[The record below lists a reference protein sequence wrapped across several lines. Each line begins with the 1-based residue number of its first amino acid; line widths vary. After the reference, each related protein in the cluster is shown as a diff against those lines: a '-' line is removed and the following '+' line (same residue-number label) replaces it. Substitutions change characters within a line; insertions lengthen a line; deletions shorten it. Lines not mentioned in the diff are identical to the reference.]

1 MNYVKVFDENDE
13 LKLTILPKVSEDSDA
28 YIQSLKATFYGDD
41 TATEWSVSNF
51 ELKIIAKKKPN
62 IEKKDKIQI
71 WHGDECFGDFF
82 VTEDIGQDKNTF
94 TVKGVDSVY
103 FIDDV
108 YFSASSISNVSFP
121 TFIETLTGDFIEN
134 YYDDGLENV
143 LLSGSFPNGYAPN
156 NNVSTTSYME
166 LVKGSSQMFG
176 YSYYLPNLEANGRGL
191 VQYAMEASG
200 ITATT
205 FKTKGIRYKSCKLN
219 TGSVRKYN
227 DIEVFDGAKAEKKDV
242 SYNNIELQGMS
253 IVYDTTHTYNK
264 LMPVDGIVKAN
275 GDTSGDF
282 YSIKIYPT
290 TTLEF
295 YSYDYNGTKMYPIA
309 KPGYSYDYV
318 TNALPSYGASPK
330 GNLCIRDYLIDEDYN
345 DHQGVRMSDFCSVF
359 ENFDG
364 SVTYQWDMNAV
375 REFDAWAQQAYVNPT
390 PYNSY
395 MQITDEETGETYLR
409 MAFAWDPLFIPESS
423 GIWLPFST
431 FSVGKVTLYENANT
445 TVIMNPFFGG
455 STITDVIENSYKAI
469 NRDTTITF
477 KVKYSG
483 ENMGDIVMVKI
494 DKKWR
499 VGVIKGIECSFS
511 HSNVFCTI
519 TADVLSQNEI
529 KDVYAVYG
537 LAILGK
543 SFYSS
548 KEAIVNE
555 S

>member
-1 MNYVKVFDENDE
+1 M
-13 LKLTILPKVSEDSDA
+13 
-28 YIQSLKATFYGDD
+28 
-41 TATEWSVSNF
+41 
-51 ELKIIAKKKPN
+51 
-62 IEKKDKIQI
+62 
-71 WHGDECFGDFF
+71 
-82 VTEDIGQDKNTF
+82 
-94 TVKGVDSVY
+94 
-103 FIDDV
+103 
-108 YFSASSISNVSFP
+108 
-121 TFIETLTGDFIEN
+121 
-134 YYDDGLENV
+134 ENV